1 MPTDYVLHDIPDA
14 KVLKFFMENYMK
26 FADWLE
32 TSMQSVNKPDYT
44 WVFTGHSL
52 GGALTTHAATDVL
65 LSGLHSP
72 SKMRV
77 YTFGHPRL
85 ANKAF
90 DDALTNQ
97 VKDAYRVVHWKDLV
111 AHVPPCIAK
120 PVVGKS
126 SCQTSGTL
134 SPIYPYHTMTEVFYT
149 EDESSYEICSTMEQ
163 RSCSN

>member
-1 MPTDYVLHDIPDA
+1 
-14 KVLKFFMENYMK
+14 MK
-26 FADWLE
+26 
-32 TSMQSVNKPDYT
+32 
-44 WVFTGHSL
+44 
-52 GGALTTHAATDVL
+52 
-65 LSGLHSP
+65 
-72 SKMRV
+72 V

-126 SCQTSGTL
+126 SCLTDGTL
-134 SPIYPYHTMTEVFYT
+134 SPIYPFHTMTEVFYT
-149 EDESSYEICSTMEQ
+149 EDESSYEVCSTMEQ
-163 RSCSN
+163 RSCSNQFLLGNVENHLVYFGIQVGQASKTPIS